1 MALKEKVQ
9 TICKAKGIPTYKVE
23 EDCGFA
29 KGYISKLDK
38 SAPSTDKIKK
48 IADYLDVSID
58 YLLDRDKFVNYSV
71 DYIYDDGENQHF
83 IELETKIKN
92 DSAFRALMYAAL
104 LSKDKDLEFARQY
117 LERMKDRI

>member
-48 IADYLDVSID
+48 IADYLDVSVD
-58 YLLDRDKFVNYSV
+58 YLLDRDKFINYTV
-71 DYIYDDGENQHF
+71 QYDDIDVDVEMLSN
-83 IELETKIKN
+83 IKN
-92 DSAFRALMYAAL
+92 SSALRALMYAAM
-104 LSKDKDLEFARQY
+104 LSKDEDLEFAKEY
-117 LERMKDRI
+117 LDRMKDRV